1 MKFSMVD
8 ALPLVKKLGEYLKI
22 GVDHYA
28 DLRSTGSV
36 VDVDIIALYLADKM
50 SGWDP
55 VLSGKNLLDAPTRAA
70 AARFL
75 AGVAVNFA
83 RK

>member
-1 MKFSMVD
+1 MVEF
-8 ALPLVKKLGEYLKI
+8 LPLIKKLGEYLKV

-28 DLRSTGSV
+28 DLRAAGSV
-36 VDVDIIALYLADKM
+36 VDVDIISMYLDDKM
-50 SGWDP
+50 SGWNP